1 MGEPDLSRLGGVC
14 EAPKLG
20 PRRDK
25 MAAHVSESP
34 TTASLP
40 KGCDDIVDSSLLP
53 LLLPPS
59 FSHSLSVVHHGLW
72 VLSFLQ
78 ALILNYLTRAGC

>member
-1 MGEPDLSRLGGVC
+1 MGGAEPDLSRLGGVRA
-14 EAPKLG
+14 APKRG

-34 TTASLP
+34 TAASLP
-40 KGCDDIVDSSLLP
+40 KGCDDIVDSSFLP

-59 FSHSLSVVHHGLW
+59 LALF
-72 VLSFLQ
+72 LSF
-78 ALILNYLTRAGC
+78 